1 MATASEDILRSLSPL
16 PYASWT
22 LAIPYSQPTIGIS
35 RIQTSTMT
43 KLRKTLML
51 DGDAAVIIKRI
62 QIRHTRQGKRISE
75 SEVVEAALKEY
86 WENVGKDAT
95 DL

>member
-1 MATASEDILRSLSPL
+1 M
-16 PYASWT
+16 
-22 LAIPYSQPTIGIS
+22 
-35 RIQTSTMT
+35 ST
-43 KLRKTLML
+43 LRKTLML

-62 QIRHTRQGKRISE
+62 QIRHTRQGKHISE

>member
-1 MATASEDILRSLSPL
+1 
-16 PYASWT
+16 
-22 LAIPYSQPTIGIS
+22 
-35 RIQTSTMT
+35 MT
-43 KLRKTLML
+43 KIRRTLML
-51 DGDAAVIIKRI
+51 ESQAAVIIKRV
-62 QIRHTRQGKRISE
+62 QIRETRQGRHITE